1 MDLYKNLGD
10 DLVRDHCHVTAK
22 FRGAAHNKC
31 NLKLKISKTLPAIF
45 HNLQGYD
52 GHIIFNELNNFDVSI
67 DVISKGIEKCMAII
81 VNKYITFIDMYQFM
95 PRPLNVLAT
104 NMLDDDL
111 KHLTNLFSVDKLNS
125 LRGKDAYS
133 YEWVDSYE
141 KFNYEDLPRKECFY
155 LSFKDGKN

>member
-1 MDLYKNLGD
+1 
-10 DLVRDHCHVTAK
+10 
-22 FRGAAHNKC
+22 
-31 NLKLKISKTLPAIF
+31 
-45 HNLQGYD
+45 
-52 GHIIFNELNNFDVSI
+52 
-67 DVISKGIEKCMAII
+67 MAII

-141 KFNYEDLPRKECFY
+141 KFNYEDLPRKECFR
-155 LSFKDGKN
+155 L